1 MKTKNYFKSIYKRY
15 KSVTIKTE
23 IMNEDFLEL
32 DDATGVEFSYEW
44 QDYEPDNNVSEGWI
58 ISIRSV
64 ILRTHLIADIDLL
77 DKLDSQDISN
87 IEQVIENYLNNK

>member
-1 MKTKNYFKSIYKRY
+1 
-15 KSVTIKTE
+15 
-23 IMNEDFLEL
+23 MNEDFLEL
-32 DDATGVEFSYEW
+32 DDATGVDFVYQW
-44 QDYEPDNNVSEGWI
+44 QSAETENNVSDGWV